1 MSKVYK
7 GHLNQVQLIGGL
19 KEIPKIHQS
28 EFGSITTATLV
39 TKRSTKNKAGK
50 FEEVTE
56 WHRVVVTGNR
66 ADFLEKH
73 GKAGMRFYVEGY
85 LRHQK
90 LKMPST
96 SENKKEEQEKHYY
109 ITEIV
114 AETFE
119 PMDVVKTQDESK
131 PITEPSDADI

>member
-19 KEIPKIHQS
+19 KEIPEIHQS

-39 TKRSTKNKAGK
+39 TKRSAKNKSGK
-50 FEEVTE
+50 FEELTE

-66 ADFLEKH
+66 AEFLEKYS
-73 GKAGMRFYVEGY
+73 KPGMRFYVEGY
-85 LRHQK
+85 LRHRK
-90 LKMPST
+90 LEMPDT
-96 SENKKEEQEKHYY
+96 HENKTAEQDKYY
-109 ITEIV
+109 YVTEIV

-119 PMDVVKTQDESK
+119 PMDVIKSRDEPKDS
-131 PITEPSDADI
+131 PGSSDPEF